1 MDEKFD
7 IDAWLSDAELPETVV
22 RVNKYGHLAARLK
35 ALQEEHDAAKRA
47 GAGDVRLTSKGN
59 RAQEIAHEIETLREQ
74 METGWLTLRLRGL
87 TGDELDRVNKA
98 KDNESKTLLSISL
111 QAVEP
116 KLDGRALKALRDKIG
131 VGQWSL
137 IVEEAS
143 KVAFGEVRTPD
154 FSASVLASLATGGSS
169 KS

>member
-47 GAGDVRLTSKGN
+47 ESGDVRLTSKGS
-59 RAQEIAHEIETLREQ
+59 RSRELADEIAAVREQ
-74 METGWLTLRLRGL
+74 MESGWLSIRLRGL

-98 KDNESKTLLSISL
+98 KDAEAKTILSLSL

-116 KLDGRALKALRDKIG
+116 RLDGRALKALRDKIG
-131 VGQWSL
+131 VGQWSHV
-137 IVEEAS
+137 VEEAGR
-143 KVAFGEVRTPD
+143 VAFGEVRTPD